1 MFENQNFFILFVTK
15 KLKFSTLK
23 HFFVI
28 KIKRF
33 FSFYNNVA
41 MLRDLLK
48 TLLNYVEYNKKS
60 IKLSV
65 KPDISHCKIHAIW
78 RNEKITQRID

>member
-1 MFENQNFFILFVTK
+1 M
-15 KLKFSTLK
+15 
-23 HFFVI
+23 
-28 KIKRF
+28 KRF

-60 IKLSV
+60 VKLSV
-65 KPDISHCKIHAIW
+65 KPDISHCKIHAI
-78 RNEKITQRID
+78 

>member
-1 MFENQNFFILFVTK
+1 M
-15 KLKFSTLK
+15 
-23 HFFVI
+23 
-28 KIKRF
+28 KRF

-60 IKLSV
+60 IELSV
-65 KPDISHCKIHAIW
+65 KPDISHCKIHAI
-78 RNEKITQRID
+78 